1 MNNIS
6 LPIIFLVLAAVVF
19 VFGIGVVVLN
29 RRKPATPVV
38 QRATPITKTAVVE
51 KVLEEVVVEEAVEE
65 VVAVVVKA
73 SVRDRLSKARSAFG
87 GAVTSVLTR
96 SEISDTT
103 WDELEEALLRAD
115 VGVRVAQELMQP
127 LRARVKSKEIVSP
140 QQLIDALRQDMS
152 AHLVSTDRELRFDA
166 TIEGPNIWL
175 MVGVNGA
182 GKTTSIGKISAQ
194 QTALGRTVMMA
205 AGDTFRAAAGE
216 QLATWAERSGAE
228 IIRGAEGGDPSSVIF
243 DAVQAANARNID
255 LVLADT
261 AGRLQ
266 SNTNLM
272 EELRKVR
279 RVAEKGAGTVT
290 EVLLVIDATTGQ
302 NGLSQARVFA
312 EATQV
317 TGIVLTKLDGSA
329 KGGIVFA
336 IETELGIPIK
346 LVLLCNR
353 PAVSASTKS
362 MLRAFAACTASKMT
376 DDGSPPSAPR
386 IISAP
391 ERSAHVA
398 SCSPAAARNV
408 SPAAI
413 ITVRPS
419 AVCCAEIFPM
429 LVVLPAPLTP
439 TINQMF
445 GPSMVASK
453 RSSRSVETKCALM
466 SWRNASI
473 SCCGDTISLLFT
485 RVRNGCISSCATRT
499 PTSARNSASSSSSH
513 VVSEISL
520 RVSTDV
526 TAPPNALR
534 ALDNLSRTLAFST
547 TATTS
552 STAAASSTTT
562 VLVIGVARCTTGAA
576 GLRRFSQTTPKPK
589 TKTTTANTKKMMGSE
604 MLFIAS
610 PR

>member
-6 LPIIFLVLAAVVF
+6 LPIIFLVLAVVVL
-19 VFGIGVVVLN
+19 VFGFGVVWLN
-29 RRKPATPVV
+29 RRKPAAPVV
-38 QRATPITKTAVVE
+38 QRATPITKAAVVE
-51 KVLEEVVVEEAVEE
+51 KVLEEVVVEE
-65 VVAVVVKA
+65 VVAVVEKA

-152 AHLVSTDRELRFDA
+152 AHLVSTDRKLRFDA

-243 DAVQAANARNID
+243 DAVQAAHARNID

-317 TGIVLTKLDGSA
+317 TGVVLTKLDGSA

-346 LVLLCNR
+346 LVGLGETITDL
-353 PAVSASTKS
+353 V
-362 MLRAFAACTASKMT
+362 AFNPIEFV
-376 DDGSPPSAPR
+376 D
-386 IISAP
+386 
-391 ERSAHVA
+391 
-398 SCSPAAARNV
+398 
-408 SPAAI
+408 
-413 ITVRPS
+413 
-419 AVCCAEIFPM
+419 
-429 LVVLPAPLTP
+429 
-439 TINQMF
+439 
-445 GPSMVASK
+445 
-453 RSSRSVETKCALM
+453 AL
-466 SWRNASI
+466 
-473 SCCGDTISLLFT
+473 F
-485 RVRNGCISSCATRT
+485 
-499 PTSARNSASSSSSH
+499 
-513 VVSEISL
+513 
-520 RVSTDV
+520 
-526 TAPPNALR
+526 
-534 ALDNLSRTLAFST
+534 
-547 TATTS
+547 
-552 STAAASSTTT
+552 
-562 VLVIGVARCTTGAA
+562 
-576 GLRRFSQTTPKPK
+576 
-589 TKTTTANTKKMMGSE
+589 
-604 MLFIAS
+604 
-610 PR
+610 